1 MVPPPVTRVPP
12 IPAGVAVVC
21 ALLGALP
28 VAVFSFIAGAFSAA
42 SQVWSGLVLGA
53 VPAVVAVVVLAG
65 AVLLLAGRSWRV
77 LLVGSVLTLVL
88 VVVALTRGAA
98 ADDTTSVVVL
108 VAGPL
113 LAAVLGSRPVVR
125 SWVAARQAA
134 RG

>member
-53 VPAVVAVVVLAG
+53 VPAVVAVVV
-65 AVLLLAGRSWRV
+65 LAGRSWRV